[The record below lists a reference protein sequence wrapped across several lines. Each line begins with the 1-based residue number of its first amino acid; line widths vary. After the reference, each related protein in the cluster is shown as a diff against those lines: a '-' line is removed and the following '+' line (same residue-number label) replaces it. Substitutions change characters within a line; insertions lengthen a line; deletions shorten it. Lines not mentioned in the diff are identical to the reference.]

1 MKLSLP
7 PIGPGARRTR
17 DRQRMPRW
25 GALPVLAACLVVA
38 LAVPT
43 LAQTTSVA
51 LHAGDSVTVTC
62 DGTKLAW
69 DRTSDKAG
77 KLTCRGTVSSTTTTA
92 PPTTTTTVPPT
103 TTTTTAPPP
112 SPTPPPSTSTSGLW
126 ISRSELMAL
135 PTSGSAWNAVVSA
148 ANGSWGSAD
157 LADNNSDHDM
167 MVLAGALVA
176 ARTDNAAMRSK
187 VISGINSLRNSGFA
201 RVLEM
206 SRNVPGYVIAADV
219 IDLKNAD
226 PSTDQWF
233 RGFIA
238 GLRTKPLD
246 GHSGGDNLRETA
258 MFSANNWG
266 GRSRAAM
273 VAIDLYLGDTAD
285 IADIVTAQRGYL
297 GEAVADRLSFTSTN
311 WHANPSNKAG
321 INRRGATISGRNVD
335 GVIPEDQRRT
345 GEFSWP
351 APAGNYPWGALQ
363 GESMASAMLHRAGL
377 MSFRAGDDAIV
388 RATSWLY
395 NVNNNPASGDDTA
408 TPWIINKY
416 AGTSFP
422 TTAAAIGKS
431 IAWTD
436 WTHR

>member
-1 MKLSLP
+1 LTAS
-7 PIGPGARRTR
+7 
-17 DRQRMPRW
+17 
-25 GALPVLAACLVVA
+25 VVVG
-38 LAVPT
+38 LAVPS
-43 LAQTTSVA
+43 LGQTTS
-51 LHAGDSVTVTC
+51 LILRPGDSHTVKC
-62 DGTKLAW
+62 EGTKLAW
-69 DRTSDKAG
+69 DRTSDLAG
-77 KLTCRGTVSSTTTTA
+77 TLVCRGTISSTTTTTA

-112 SPTPPPSTSTSGLW
+112 TTTPPPAPTGSGIW
-126 ISRSELMAL
+126 ISRTELMAL
-135 PTSGSAWNAVVSA
+135 PTSGSAWTNIVNA
-148 ANGSWGSAD
+148 ANGSWGSAN
-157 LADNNSDHDM
+157 LADNNSNHDM

-176 ARTDNAAMRSK
+176 ARTDSSAMRSK
-187 VISGINSLRNSGFA
+187 VIAGINSLKSSGFA

-206 SRNVPGYVIAADV
+206 SRNIPGYVIAADV
-219 IDLKNAD
+219 IGLKDID
-226 PSTDQWF
+226 PTTDSWF

-238 GLRTKPLD
+238 GLRTKPLS

-273 VAIDLYLGDTAD
+273 VAIDLYLGDTTD
-285 IADIVTAQRGYL
+285 IRDIVTAVRGYL
-297 GEAVADRLSFTSTN
+297 GEAVSHRLNFTDTN

-351 APAGNYPWGALQ
+351 APAGNYPWGALEA
-363 GESMASAMLHRAGL
+363 ESMSASMLHRAGL
-377 MSFRAGDDAIV
+377 MSFSAGDSAIA
-388 RATSWLY
+388 RAASWLY
-395 NVNNNPASGDDTA
+395 NVNNNPASGDDTG

-422 TTAAAIGKS
+422 TTPASMGKS

>member
-1 MKLSLP
+1 
-7 PIGPGARRTR
+7 
-17 DRQRMPRW
+17 
-25 GALPVLAACLVVA
+25 
-38 LAVPT
+38 
-43 LAQTTSVA
+43 
-51 LHAGDSVTVTC
+51 
-62 DGTKLAW
+62 
-69 DRTSDKAG
+69 
-77 KLTCRGTVSSTTTTA
+77 
-92 PPTTTTTVPPT
+92 
-103 TTTTTAPPP
+103 
-112 SPTPPPSTSTSGLW
+112 
-126 ISRSELMAL
+126 MAL
-135 PTSGSAWNAVVSA
+135 PTSGAAWNNIVSA
-148 ANGSWGSAD
+148 ANSSWGSAN

-167 MVLAGALVA
+167 MVMAGALVA

-219 IDLKNAD
+219 IGLKD
-226 PSTDQWF
+226 VDSSTDQWF

-238 GLRTKPLD
+238 GLRTKPLT
-246 GHSGGDNLRETA
+246 GHGGGDNMRETA
-258 MFSANNWG
+258 MFSTNNWG

-273 VAIDLYLGDTAD
+273 VAIDLYLGDSTD
-285 IADIVTAQRGYL
+285 IQDIITAQRGYL
-297 GEAVADRLSFTSTN
+297 GEAVSHRLSFTSTN

-321 INRRGATISGRNVD
+321 INRRGATIQGRNVD
-335 GVIPEDQRRT
+335 GVVPEDQRRS

-363 GESMASAMLHRAGL
+363 GESMAASMLHRAGL
-377 MSFRAGDDAIV
+377 MSFRAGDDAIA

-422 TTAAAIGKS
+422 TNSASVGKS

-436 WTHR
+436 WTHQ